1 METDIQRIAALA
13 HIDEKL
19 DEMHDELGDLPKEV
33 KKLEQIVRERL
44 KIVQQTEVS
53 LQEIATHKSNTHITF
68 QEFTDKEAKLADTQ
82 FTGQVRNNREFDA
95 ITKEIEFIRSE
106 RARLEQELGQ
116 NAIKQENLEHLL
128 QTQSS
133 ELKELQEKLGQK
145 EKELDDLSNEQNDEF
160 KQLQKKRK
168 ELGIAIFNE
177 WYIEYERIRTYHNDA
192 AVHLRKGSCSGCFSA
207 ITPQKLVE
215 MRNNINAYYTCQSC
229 GRILYP
235 EDLRVEEE
243 IM

>member
-19 DEMHDELGDLPKEV
+19 DEMHEELGDLPKEV
-33 KKLEQIVRERL
+33 KKLEAAVRERMRL
-44 KIVQQTEVS
+44 VEQTETS
-53 LQEIATHKSNTHITF
+53 LQEIASHKSNTHITF

-82 FTGQVRNNREFDA
+82 FTGKVRNNKEFDA

-106 RARLEQELGQ
+106 RVRLEQELAQ
-116 NAIKQENLEHLL
+116 NALKQENLENLL
-128 QTQSS
+128 GTQQSD
-133 ELKELQEKLGQK
+133 LKDFQEKLAQK
-145 EKELDDLSNEQNDEF
+145 EKELEDLSNEQNDEF
-160 KQLQKKRK
+160 KTLQKKRK
-168 ELGIAIFNE
+168 ELSAAVNND
-177 WYIEYERIRTYHNDA
+177 WYLEYERIRTFHNDA
-192 AVHLRKGSCSGCFSA
+192 AVHIRKGSCSGCFSA

-243 IM
+243 YM